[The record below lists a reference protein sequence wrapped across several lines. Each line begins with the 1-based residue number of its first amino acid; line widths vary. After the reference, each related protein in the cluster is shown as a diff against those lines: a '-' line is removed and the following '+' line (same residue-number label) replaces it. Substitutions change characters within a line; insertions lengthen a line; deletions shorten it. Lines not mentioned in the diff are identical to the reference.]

1 MKLSS
6 RLIFSALALAL
17 VASLTG
23 CNRKPK
29 NAGIRNRNAATLL
42 AEGESALKQGKW
54 EEGRK
59 TLRIIEENM
68 PSSPEFAKA
77 KLLIGDSFFFAKKPS
92 YPEAAVEYRNF
103 LSYFPR
109 HELRDYALY
118 HIALSHFA
126 AIENAERDQAETRLA
141 LAAFQDLVQQAPG
154 SPYVFDAK
162 AKIVQCWRRL
172 AESELMV
179 GIFYVNSRYYPGAEK
194 RIKDMLVNYP
204 EYADLE
210 RAYYYLG
217 EAMRQKLVPSAQIEP
232 IQKAFLAHVGKDELK
247 QLSGDEERELE
258 KEIDAYKHEAIQG
271 YRREAREYYQKLVE
285 SYPRSEWA
293 KKARRALSGMGSG
306 ND

>member
-1 MKLSS
+1 MKLSR
-6 RLIFSALALAL
+6 RLFFSALSLAL
-17 VASLTG
+17 VAGLAG
-23 CNRKPK
+23 CHRKPK
-29 NAGIRNRNAATLL
+29 KVGLRNRSAATLL
-42 AEGESALKQGKW
+42 ADGESALKQGRW
-54 EEGRK
+54 EEGRRN
-59 TLRIIEENM
+59 LRLIEENM
-68 PSSPEFAKA
+68 PSSPEYAKA

-141 LAAFQDLVQQAPG
+141 LTAFQDLVQQAPG

-162 AKIVQCWRRL
+162 AKIIQCWRRL

-179 GIFYVNSRYYPGAEK
+179 GIFYVNSRYYSGAEV

-217 EAMRQKLVPSAQIEP
+217 EAMRQKLVSSAQIEP
-232 IQKAFLAHVGKDELK
+232 LRKAFLARVGKDELK

-258 KEIDAYKHEAIQG
+258 KEIEAYKREAVQG

-285 SYPRSEWA
+285 SYPRSEWT
-293 KKARRALSGMGSG
+293 KKARKALSGMGSG
-306 ND
+306 NA

>member
-1 MKLSS
+1 MKLSR
-6 RLIFSALALAL
+6 RLLFSTLSLAL
-17 VASLTG
+17 VASLAG
-23 CNRKPK
+23 CHRKPK
-29 NAGIRNRNAATLL
+29 NVGIRNRSAATIL
-42 AEGESALKQGKW
+42 AEGESALKQGRW

-59 TLRIIEENM
+59 ALRLIEENM
-68 PSSPEFAKA
+68 PSSPEYAKA

-126 AIENAERDQAETRLA
+126 TIENAERDQAETRLA

-162 AKIVQCWRRL
+162 AKIIQCWRRL

-217 EAMRQKLVPSAQIEP
+217 EAMRQKLVPSAQLDP
-232 IQKAFLAHVGKDELK
+232 LRKAFLARVGKDELK
-247 QLSGDEERELE
+247 QLSGDEERQLE
-258 KEIDAYKHEAIQG
+258 KEIDAYKREAIQG

-285 SYPRSEWA
+285 SYPRSEWT

-306 ND
+306 NA

>member
-1 MKLSS
+1 MKLS
-6 RLIFSALALAL
+6 RTLLFPALSLAL
-17 VASLTG
+17 VASLAG
-23 CNRKPK
+23 CHRKPK
-29 NAGIRNRNAATLL
+29 NVRAQDRTAATLL

-59 TLRIIEENM
+59 TLRLIEENM

-118 HIALSHFA
+118 HIALSHYA
-126 AIENAERDQAETRLA
+126 AIENAERDQSETRLA
-141 LAAFQDLVQQAPG
+141 LTAFQDLIQQAPG

-162 AKIVQCWRRL
+162 AKVLQCWRRL

-217 EAMRQKLVPSAQIEP
+217 EAMRQKLVPHDELDSLR
-232 IQKAFLAHVGKDELK
+232 KAFLARVGKDELK
-247 QLSGDEERELE
+247 QLSGDEERQLE
-258 KEIDAYKHEAIQG
+258 KEIDAYKREAIQG

-285 SYPRSEWA
+285 SYPRSEWT
-293 KKARRALSGMGSG
+293 KKARKALSSLGSS
-306 ND
+306 NA